1 MTKKLRKAHFFVLI
15 RSEKSGESKNKFPR
29 LPGCPFLMPDRIK
42 KPVVFAAGWIGEMM
56 KTTPASSALLV
67 LPGFLFA
74 LAPAGAILAAA
85 LGFAFFA
92 AQRAFGEQGQQQ
104 NDTNAN
110 QDGHDVA

>member
-1 MTKKLRKAHFFVLI
+1 LSLFGA
-15 RSEKSGESKNKFPR
+15 EKVVSQKIKFQR

-56 KTTPASSALLV
+56 KTAPASSALLV

-74 LAPAGAILAAA
+74 LAPAGAVLAAA